1 MPRAQH
7 AALLPSHELTTA
19 QKIETCLTVLS
30 SLLFTIGMIGC
41 GSSLTEVLLECPS
54 PDRRL
59 VGVVWAEVVGRSTH
73 DLVSIRAGDT
83 PMHRLEDRR
92 GGELSPVLAVDS
104 AAAAFAL
111 KWETNDS
118 LLITVTH
125 PDRADVSQ
133 ITDRRTIRGRQVRV
147 AYQEV
152 KIDREVMT
160 TKAVCESDMR
170 RIENPA
176 PRRLK

>member
-1 MPRAQH
+1 
-7 AALLPSHELTTA
+7 
-19 QKIETCLTVLS
+19 
-30 SLLFTIGMIGC
+30 
-41 GSSLTEVLLECPS
+41 
-54 PDRRL
+54 
-59 VGVVWAEVVGRSTH
+59 
-73 DLVSIRAGDT
+73 
-83 PMHRLEDRR
+83 MHRLEDRR
-92 GGELSPVLAVDS
+92 GGQLSPVLAVDS

-118 LLITVTH
+118 LLITVTY

-133 ITDRRTIRGRQVRV
+133 ITDRRTIRGRPVRV

-160 TKAVCESDMR
+160 TKAVCESDVR